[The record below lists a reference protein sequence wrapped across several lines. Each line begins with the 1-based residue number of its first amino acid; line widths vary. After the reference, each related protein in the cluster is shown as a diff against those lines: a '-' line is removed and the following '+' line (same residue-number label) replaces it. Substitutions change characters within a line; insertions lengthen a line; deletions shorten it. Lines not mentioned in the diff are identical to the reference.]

1 MEMVNW
7 IDVAFSVLLVFKI
20 LQKSRYVY
28 DMLF

>member
-20 LQKSRYVY
+20 LLQNRYVY
-28 DMLF
+28 DILF